1 MQISN
6 FVLAFRHRHLWV
18 WLLIPLLLLIGC
30 QLNQDED
37 ELHGRITLW
46 HSWPASEALVLEEAI
61 AQFQE
66 IHPDV
71 RVITVSLPRD
81 QLLDQFQ
88 KAGKDGFGPALLIGN
103 DSWIG
108 ALAAEGL
115 IRPMTDYVESPV
127 LLAGNNRALALNQGH
142 VYGVPLF
149 LEPRALYFN
158 KQQVPDV
165 PESLDALLEEAAQGK
180 RVAFVPRFEEAYWGI
195 QAFGNG
201 LFDEEGRF
209 TLADSGFEEWLSW
222 LDTAQ
227 QEPGVILNVDDQS
240 LLDLF
245 TNGEIA
251 YYVAGPD
258 KQNNM
263 PVMDNGETSF
273 TFGVEPLPG
282 GPNGAS
288 GPLLTAETLML
299 YAFSSAQQNHNA
311 SALATFL
318 ANQQQGIRFM
328 REINHVPANPG
339 IAIDP
344 RIYPVPNGFA
354 RQAQT
359 AVVLPN
365 EIPTDP
371 FVAAGNRAYTSVL
384 SGLLSPSEAVC
395 RFGQE
400 VVTLMSYG
408 PTDVDFPVECE
419 FPED

>member
-1 MQISN
+1 M
-6 FVLAFRHRHLWV
+6 
-18 WLLIPLLLLIGC
+18 LIPQLFLAGC
-30 QLNQDED
+30 RSNQDED
-37 ELHGRITLW
+37 ALHGRVTLW
-46 HSWPASEALVLEEAI
+46 HSWPASEAVVLQDAI

-71 RVITVSLPRD
+71 RVITVSLPRE
-81 QLLDQFQ
+81 QLLAEFQ

-103 DSWIG
+103 DTWIG
-108 ALAAEGL
+108 ALVEEGL
-115 IRPMTDYVESPV
+115 IRPVVEYVASPV
-127 LLAGNNRALALNQGH
+127 LLTSKNRALTSKQDR
-142 VYGVPLF
+142 VFGVPLF
-149 LEPRALYFN
+149 LEPRALYFD
-158 KQQVPDV
+158 KQQVSEV

-222 LDTAQ
+222 LEKAQ
-227 QEPGVILNVDDQS
+227 QEPGVIINEDDQS

-258 KQNNM
+258 KQNLM
-263 PVMDNGETSF
+263 TDMVDEDAHF
-273 TFGVEPLPG
+273 TFGVQPLPG

-288 GPLLTAETLML
+288 GPLLTAETMML
-299 YAFSSAQQNHNA
+299 YAFSSTQQNRTA
-311 SALATFL
+311 AALATFL

-328 REINHVPANPG
+328 REIKRVPANPG

-344 RIYPVPNGFA
+344 RLYPVPNGFA
-354 RQAQT
+354 RQART

-365 EIPTDP
+365 EIPIDP

-384 SGLLSPSEAVC
+384 SGLLSPDEAVC

-400 VVTLMSYG
+400 VVTLMGYAAG
-408 PTDVDFPVECE
+408 DVDFPEGCE
-419 FPED
+419 FPEN